1 MMNIVG
7 TDKTKA
13 LDPHYRYKMP
23 PLVIRVVGSGNG
35 IKTILDNLDDI
46 SKALKR
52 PPELILKYLGIEKSS
67 QTKFK
72 NQEYIIN
79 GEFLAKELQNL
90 IDKFI
95 DGFVLCNKCQNP
107 ETKFSIKKKLIRK
120 KCNACGEKTIA
131 DNNHKVCRFIMSQ
144 ILPFEKKKKSKKKSK
159 ATSD

>member
-23 PLVIRVVGSGNG
+23 ALEIRVGSGNG

-72 NQEYIIN
+72 SRIHHQW
-79 GEFLAKELQNL
+79 
-90 IDKFI
+90 
-95 DGFVLCNKCQNP
+95 
-107 ETKFSIKKKLIRK
+107 
-120 KCNACGEKTIA
+120 
-131 DNNHKVCRFIMSQ
+131 
-144 ILPFEKKKKSKKKSK
+144 
-159 ATSD
+159 